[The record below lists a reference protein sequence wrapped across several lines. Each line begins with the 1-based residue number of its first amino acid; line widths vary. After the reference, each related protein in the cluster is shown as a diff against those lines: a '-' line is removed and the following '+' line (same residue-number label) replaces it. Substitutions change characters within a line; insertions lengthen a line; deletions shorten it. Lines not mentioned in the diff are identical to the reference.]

1 MKNIKNG
8 QSAAKEVLGKP
19 IKGWEDKYLAYSDG
33 RIYSL
38 LRNKFLKPRMSMDGY
53 ERVCLF
59 NDGKRYEYRG
69 KVRRYRIY
77 RNRIVGE

>member
-1 MKNIKNG
+1 MNNIKNG
-8 QSAAKEVLGKP
+8 QSAAKQVLVKP

-53 ERVCLF
+53 ERVC
-59 NDGKRYEYRG
+59 
-69 KVRRYRIY
+69 
-77 RNRIVGE
+77 

>member
-1 MKNIKNG
+1 MNNVKNG
-8 QSAAKEVLGKP
+8 QSAAKQVLVKP

-53 ERVCLF
+53 EGYVYLTMAK
-59 NDGKRYEYRG
+59 DMSIEY
-69 KVRRYRIY
+69 
-77 RNRIVGE
+77 IV